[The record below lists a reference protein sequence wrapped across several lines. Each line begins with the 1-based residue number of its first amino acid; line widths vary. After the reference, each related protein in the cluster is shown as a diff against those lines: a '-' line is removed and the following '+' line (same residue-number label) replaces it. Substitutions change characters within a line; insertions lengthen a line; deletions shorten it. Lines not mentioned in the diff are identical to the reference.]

1 MYMEEYLDYIGDDAM
16 SVDDLLS
23 TLSDIVSKMR
33 TVKFD
38 DYVESTD
45 TNLFM
50 EYCETALQLLQA
62 LYQQYKD
69 KYGAIPKVEEMI
81 NLATNRITYARKV
94 RYGDIPLPSD
104 HNVVVDTLKAID
116 VALLGL
122 EKALG

>member
-1 MYMEEYLDYIGDDAM
+1 MEEYLEYIGDDVM

-33 TVKFD
+33 IVKFD

-62 LYQQYKD
+62 LYQKYKD
-69 KYGAIPKVEEMI
+69 KTGKTIPKVEEMI
-81 NLATNRITYARKV
+81 NLATNRIVYARRV

-104 HNVVVDTLKAID
+104 HNVIVDTLKCID
-116 VALLGL
+116 IALIEL

>member
-1 MYMEEYLDYIGDDAM
+1 
-16 SVDDLLS
+16 LLS

-62 LYQQYKD
+62 LYQQYKY
-69 KYGAIPKVEEMI
+69 KTGGTIPKVEEMI
-81 NLATNRITYARKV
+81 NLAINRITYARTT

-104 HNVVVDTLKAID
+104 HNTVVDVLKCID
-116 VALLGL
+116 IALIEL

>member
-1 MYMEEYLDYIGDDAM
+1 M

-81 NLATNRITYARKV
+81 NLATNRIAYARKV
-94 RYGDIPLPSD
+94 RYGDIPLASD
-104 HNVVVDTLKAID
+104 HNVIVDTLKCID
-116 VALLGL
+116 IALIEI
-122 EKALG
+122 EKNL

>member
-1 MYMEEYLDYIGDDAM
+1 MYMEEYLDYIGDDVM

-23 TLSDIVSKMR
+23 TLADIVSKMR

-50 EYCETALQLLQA
+50 EYCETALQLLQS

-69 KYGAIPKVEEMI
+69 KTGKTIQKVEEMI

-104 HNVVVDTLKAID
+104 HNVVVDTLKAIEIG
-116 VALLGL
+116 LIEL
-122 EKALG
+122 EKNL